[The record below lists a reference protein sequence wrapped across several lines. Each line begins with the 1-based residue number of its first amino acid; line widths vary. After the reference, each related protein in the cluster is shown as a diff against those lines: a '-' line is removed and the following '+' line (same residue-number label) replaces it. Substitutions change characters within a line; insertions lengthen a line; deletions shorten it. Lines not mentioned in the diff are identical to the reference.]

1 MTDQTVPDEL
11 LGCWQ
16 RRWIEFA
23 DGNRDDTSFVVWL
36 QLPSLMADVRLSGP
50 ALGLAGR
57 RSIAELSND
66 ELLLLADSDSSSG
79 ATTCTPVVVGANG
92 VSHAT
97 AEWAGIVSFQPISA
111 YPEPG
116 LLEWIGD
123 GTVLVERAPSGAYV
137 EEWHLLPGS
146 RGPLVHTV
154 LADGSEW
161 YLRRRCRRA
170 GARPSVS
177 VARRSAPGRHRRP
190 RHAGDGSR
198 LRVLVRAP
206 HRWVVDDRGLD
217 AALEGR
223 HHRLIQSDA
232 ADHPPGPPSR
242 RAPTSGPRRSTA
254 CVGSR

>member
-66 ELLLLADSDSSSG
+66 ELLPLADSDSSSG

-161 YLRRRCRRA
+161 YRA
-170 GARPSVS
+170 GDVGVLVRD
-177 VARRSAPGRHRRP
+177 RRSALPDVARLADIDDRATLETAVDCEFSFAHRI
-190 RHAGDGSR
+190 DGSWMIAAST
-198 LRVLVRAP
+198 LPWRVGA
-206 HRWVVDDRGLD
+206 VV
-217 AALEGR
+217 
-223 HHRLIQSDA
+223 
-232 ADHPPGPPSR
+232 
-242 RAPTSGPRRSTA
+242 
-254 CVGSR
+254 

>member
-79 ATTCTPVVVGANG
+79 ATTCTPVLVGANG

-116 LLEWIGD
+116 LLE
-123 GTVLVERAPSGAYV
+123 
-137 EEWHLLPGS
+137 
-146 RGPLVHTV
+146 
-154 LADGSEW
+154 
-161 YLRRRCRRA
+161 
-170 GARPSVS
+170 
-177 VARRSAPGRHRRP
+177 
-190 RHAGDGSR
+190 
-198 LRVLVRAP
+198 
-206 HRWVVDDRGLD
+206 
-217 AALEGR
+217 
-223 HHRLIQSDA
+223 
-232 ADHPPGPPSR
+232 
-242 RAPTSGPRRSTA
+242 
-254 CVGSR
+254 